1 MPKTGLVGLPAVLV
15 RGAYIQ
21 RATSDKMSVE
31 KDAMERYLSE
41 VVPTKRPTSQVAD
54 RKRSRV
60 LIHFSRCFV
69 LTALT
74 PEVIADL
81 EILGWRAKSLGRC
94 WETQAKERTT
104 LFVLTLRFLVTC

>member
-1 MPKTGLVGLPAVLV
+1 MV

-21 RATSDKMSVE
+21 RATSDRMTV

-54 RKRSRV
+54 RKRSRILV
-60 LIHFSRCFV
+60 QSLGKYS

-74 PEVIADL
+74 PEVIAQFRDF
-81 EILGWRAKSLGRC
+81 ASGRMDA
-94 WETQAKERTT
+94 WMVMEAATKNEQHSSS
-104 LFVLTLRFLVTC
+104 